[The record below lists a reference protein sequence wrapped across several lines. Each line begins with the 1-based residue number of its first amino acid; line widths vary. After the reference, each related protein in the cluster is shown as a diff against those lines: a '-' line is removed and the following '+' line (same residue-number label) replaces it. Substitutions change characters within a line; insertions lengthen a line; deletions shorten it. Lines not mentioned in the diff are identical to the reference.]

1 MFRKLLTATRS
12 SAAWLAAVRHYEAG
26 QHDEAIAPLLKLYR
40 LRSLSAPS
48 TDAPLRANLLL
59 ATLAYWTGQPE
70 LLRASLATVIGQ
82 ATGGAQSRNSPA
94 TLAYSLAYAR
104 LLDDLAGAHYGSR
117 YQPITTFPPTQPIG
131 LAGVRSDF
139 IRIFP
144 LEVRKHDVAPNA
156 SFKVA

>member
-1 MFRKLLTATRS
+1 MLRELLTATRS
-12 SAAWLAAVRHYEAG
+12 TAAWLTAVRHYEAG
-26 QHDEAIAPLLKLYR
+26 EYDRAIPPLLKLYR
-40 LRSLSAPS
+40 LRNLSAPN

-70 LLRASLATVIGQ
+70 LLRASLATIIGQ
-82 ATGGAQSRNSPA
+82 ATGAESRNSPA

-104 LLDDLAGAHYGSR
+104 LLDDLAGHHYGSR
-117 YQPITTFPPTQPIG
+117 HQPITTFPSTQPVG

-144 LEVRKHDVAPNA
+144 LEVRENEVASNGG
-156 SFKVA
+156 FKVA

>member
-1 MFRKLLTATRS
+1 MFLRLLKAARNT
-12 SAAWLAAVRHYEAG
+12 AAWLTAVRHYEARE
-26 QHDEAIAPLLKLYR
+26 HDKAIPPLMKVYR
-40 LRSLSAPS
+40 LRNLPAPS

-70 LLRASLATVIGQ
+70 LLRASLAAIVGQ
-82 ATGGAQSRNSPA
+82 AKGVQNRNSPA

-104 LLDDLAGAHYGSR
+104 LLDELAVDHDGSR
-117 YQPITTFPPTQPIG
+117 YTPIVAFTPMPPVD

-144 LEVRKHDVAPNA
+144 LEPRGDDVPSNA
-156 SFKVA
+156 GFKVA

>member
-1 MFRKLLTATRS
+1 VFLKLLKAARS
-12 SAAWLAAVRHYEAG
+12 TAAWLTAVRHYEARE
-26 QHDEAIAPLLKLYR
+26 HDKAIPPLMKVYR
-40 LRSLSAPS
+40 LRNLPAPS

-70 LLRASLATVIGQ
+70 LLRASLAAIVGQ
-82 ATGGAQSRNSPA
+82 AKGLQSRNSPA
-94 TLAYSLAYAR
+94 TLAYSLAYAQ
-104 LLDDLAGAHYGSR
+104 LLDELAVGHYGSK
-117 YQPITTFPPTQPIG
+117 YHPVTTFPPTRPFD

-144 LEVRKHDVAPNA
+144 LEVRGTAVPSSA